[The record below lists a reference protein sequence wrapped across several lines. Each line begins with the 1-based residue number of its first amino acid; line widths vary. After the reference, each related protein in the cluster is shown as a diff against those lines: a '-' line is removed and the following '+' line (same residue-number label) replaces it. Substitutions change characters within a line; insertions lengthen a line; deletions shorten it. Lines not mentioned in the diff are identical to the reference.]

1 MNTEQNNDISA
12 ENNAV
17 DSSTLL
23 LTEETPENENKE
35 IETWEELDA
44 KMPLLRGVYS
54 YGFEKPSPIQ
64 RKAIKPMFDK
74 KDLIAQAQSGTG
86 KTACFSIGALELID
100 STNNVPQAMILSS
113 TNCLVVIC
121 SGNQ

>member
-74 KDLIAQAQSGTG
+74 L
-86 KTACFSIGALELID
+86 
-100 STNNVPQAMILSS
+100 
-113 TNCLVVIC
+113 NCLC
-121 SGNQ
+121 FG